1 MKDNKITLSH
11 GAGGRL
17 SHDLIEEYFLP
28 CFDNAPLRTLDDS
41 AVIPVQSEQ
50 AQRLA
55 FTTDSYVVKP
65 LFFPGGD
72 IGRLAICGTVNDL
85 AMAGAQPLGLTASFI
100 LEEGLSIEDLKQ
112 VLASMKKA
120 AAEAGVQVVAGDT
133 KVVEHG
139 AAEGLY
145 ITTAG
150 IGQIPDNVTI
160 GSAQAKPGDAVI
172 VSGPIGDH
180 EIAVLM
186 ARGEFSLQGE
196 VESDCAPLNS
206 LVQAMLKACP
216 QIHSLRDPTRGGLA
230 TVLWEIANASG
241 VGVVVEEGEVPIRK
255 EVKGVC
261 DLLGF
266 DPYYLANEGKLVAFV
281 PEKESKAVLK
291 AMQKHPLGKEATIIG
306 KVTADNAGKVLLH
319 TPIGGHR
326 LLEPLSGEQFPRIC

>member
-1 MKDNKITLSH
+1 MKDKRITLSH

-17 SHDLIEEYFLP
+17 SRDLVEEYFLP
-28 CFDNAPLRTLDDS
+28 CFDNALLRALDDS
-41 AVIPVQSEQ
+41 AVIPAQG
-50 AQRLA
+50 QRLA

-85 AMAGAQPLGLTASFI
+85 AMAGARPLGLTASFI
-100 LEEGLSIEDLKQ
+100 LEEGLLFEDLKQ
-112 VLASMKKA
+112 VLASMKGA
-120 AAEAGVQVVAGDT
+120 AEEAGVQVVAGDT

-139 AAEGLY
+139 AAGGLY

-150 IGQIPDNVTI
+150 IGAIPDGVAIT
-160 GSAQAKPGDAVI
+160 SAQAKPGDVVI
-172 VSGPIGDH
+172 VSGPLGDH

-196 VESDCAPLNS
+196 VKSDCAPLNG
-206 LVQAMLKACP
+206 LVEAMLQVCTE
-216 QIHSLRDPTRGGLA
+216 IHSLRDPTRGGLA
-230 TVLWEIANASG
+230 TVLWEIAQASG
-241 VGVVVEEGEVPIRK
+241 AGVLIDEGAIPIRK
-255 EVKGVC
+255 EVRGVC

-266 DPYYLANEGKLVAFV
+266 DPYYLANEGRLVAFV
-281 PEKESKAVLK
+281 PEGEAAKVLK
-291 AMQKHPLGKEATIIG
+291 AMQKHPLGVEATVIG
-306 KVTADNAGKVLLH
+306 KVTAENVGKVLLH